1 MAVVTGA
8 LIFDADRSGEID
20 FRTNGA
26 ITNTPLVLQSTDGS
40 FNTVATLTDGVGD
53 FEFFNVPAGNYKIS
67 VVDGYT
73 GLITPSPA
81 DFATAAKPE
90 KEITQ
95 GKVPSYKNVLPAD
108 RRTKGMNALN
118 AVLPTT
124 LYITVTED
132 APLDDVYF
140 YIGPALYKNYI
151 LDKCS
156 SLSPNNLISAG
167 DNGTFG
173 DVEIGSEPNSGPATN
188 PYSNSSLM
196 SDFTWIKQSN
206 EIPIGDYTIGNTT
219 KPYNESELYD
229 WWRLSDHTTSI
240 ETGRMQIV
248 GGNSSNKKALSTT
261 LNNLEKNTTYL
272 FTAWVAS
279 LNKNQSP
286 SDSKV
291 GVTVDGLDTHT
302 PLYSNLNHMIS
313 TDPKL
318 PIWQEIGVKFNT
330 GENTSV
336 SLNMLSVAPM
346 YFFAID
352 DIKLRKVTNLCRTT
366 SGSVCDNFCV
376 TNCVNKHLTCVGD
389 ILTFNICIY
398 NTSEFS
404 MGSNDYPII
413 FSNVL
418 SDCACFIPN
427 TLLLNNMPLSCINL
441 CNINLGIFK
450 PYELKT
456 IVFSAFIQSNF
467 QRLLTSCAKVIYID
481 SDSNI
486 CCTNNTIA
494 IMIL

>member
-1 MAVVTGA
+1 MASITGL
-8 LIFDADRSGEID
+8 LIFNVNRSGLID
-20 FRTNGA
+20 FANDSGVA
-26 ITNTPLVLQSTDGS
+26 NIPIVLQSTDGDLR
-40 FNTVATLTDGVGD
+40 TIATFTDDSGEYK
-53 FEFFNVPAGNYKIS
+53 FSNVPPGNYR
-67 VVDGYT
+67 VVVAAVSYT
-73 GLITPSPA
+73 HL
-81 DFATAAKPE
+81 
-90 KEITQ
+90 
-95 GKVPSYKNVLPAD
+95 
-108 RRTKGMNALN
+108 
-118 AVLPTT
+118 
-124 LYITVTED
+124 
-132 APLDDVYF
+132 
-140 YIGPALYKNYI
+140 PALYKNYI

-261 LNNLEKNTTYL
+261 VNNLEKNTTYL

-352 DIKLRKVTNLCRTT
+352 DIKLRKVTNLCRTD
-366 SGSVCDNFCV
+366 VY
-376 TNCVNKHLTCVGD
+376 KRQ
-389 ILTFNICIY
+389 
-398 NTSEFS
+398 
-404 MGSNDYPII
+404 
-413 FSNVL
+413 
-418 SDCACFIPN
+418 
-427 TLLLNNMPLSCINL
+427 PL
-441 CNINLGIFK
+441 
-450 PYELKT
+450 
-456 IVFSAFIQSNF
+456 
-467 QRLLTSCAKVIYID
+467 
-481 SDSNI
+481 
-486 CCTNNTIA
+486 
-494 IMIL
+494 